1 MSQIAMIAS
10 PGSVKPDVETLTGDT
25 GGAVGIDAALNIN
38 ILGGT
43 GINVDG
49 NPATNTL
56 TISDDDLVQG
66 SVTTNDAAVTP
77 CITFALGAAPG
88 TYVVEGRITGYNI
101 SDIAGG
107 SYFFSAGARTT
118 GAAAILLGLSVG
130 SSYEEAAMAASNF
143 SVTVSGNN
151 LIVNA
156 IGIAGKTIN
165 WSAEFEYQFVGV

>member
-10 PGSVKPDVETLTGDT
+10 PGSVIKDVETLTGDT
-25 GGAVGIDAALNIN
+25 GGAVGVDAALNIN
-38 ILGGT
+38 IVGGV

-66 SVTTNDAAVTP
+66 SVTTNDAA
-77 CITFALGAAPG
+77 ITTCLTFPLGAAPG

-118 GAAAILLGLSVG
+118 GLVGILLGSSTG
-130 SSYEEAAMAASNF
+130 ASYEEAAMAAANF
-143 SVTVSGNN
+143 SVTVAGND
-151 LIVNA
+151 LIINS